1 MRALY
6 AAFLLASPTSIRSD
20 DPVTRMSSRSSSHDP
35 RRTPSKGRVKQLGTS
50 HAPLGSQRGCSR
62 STTGS
67 AWTFRPS
74 PLNVGPLAERVD
86 YDFRCAA
93 SDENRT
99 RMRPESYREYLVRG
113 VVGTGPDSAVGL
125 IAEVRQGGTNA
136 AGTGVSRLR
145 PIRRSRPRAAR
156 ADRDGENSGVWTPIT
171 SSPRSRHFAS
181 HARTKASVRSQLMQV

>member
-1 MRALY
+1 M
-6 AAFLLASPTSIRSD
+6 
-20 DPVTRMSSRSSSHDP
+20 
-35 RRTPSKGRVKQLGTS
+35 QLGTS

>member
-1 MRALY
+1 M
-6 AAFLLASPTSIRSD
+6 
-20 DPVTRMSSRSSSHDP
+20 
-35 RRTPSKGRVKQLGTS
+35 QLGTS

-67 AWTFRPS
+67 AWTFPPS

-99 RMRPESYREYLVRG
+99 RMRPESYREYRVRRVLG
-113 VVGTGPDSAVGL
+113 SAVGL
-125 IAEVRQGGTNA
+125 IAEVCQGGTNV

-156 ADRDGENSGVWTPIT
+156 
-171 SSPRSRHFAS
+171 
-181 HARTKASVRSQLMQV
+181 